1 MMEKSLYLR
10 VFHSLKLIVGV
21 DLFRYPF
28 IYLLGKLFM
37 IAWCSLE
44 IPYDFVSS
52 VFIFYLF
59 PRLATN
65 SCWPI
70 NSAVKCQFDWFKS
83 LLFIDKN

>member
-37 IAWCSLE
+37 IA
-44 IPYDFVSS
+44 
-52 VFIFYLF
+52 
-59 PRLATN
+59 
-65 SCWPI
+65 
-70 NSAVKCQFDWFKS
+70 
-83 LLFIDKN
+83 